1 MTIANVRP
9 TIHSSPEMSQIADLL
24 PVGNILLDLDAG
36 SKTHLFEAVGALFEA
51 NRGLPRKV
59 VVDSLLAREKL
70 GSTGLGQGVA
80 IPHGR
85 IRGLTQAL
93 GAFVRLKSPIPF
105 DAPDGKPVAQV
116 FVLLVPEQATE
127 THLQLLSE
135 LAQMFSET
143 RFRASLSEPADAAGM
158 RAMFERWEPAA

>member
-1 MTIANVRP
+1 
-9 TIHSSPEMSQIADLL
+9 MSQIAQLL

-36 SKTHLFEAVGALFEA
+36 SKASLFAAVAGLFEAK
-51 NRGLPRKV
+51 RGLSRRL

-70 GSTGLGQGVA
+70 GSTGLGQGIA

-85 IRGLTQAL
+85 IRGLTEAQ
-93 GAFVRLKSPIPF
+93 GAFARLASPIPF
-105 DAPDGKPVAQV
+105 DAPDGKPVALV

-127 THLQLLSE
+127 QHLQLLSE

-143 RFRASLSEPADAAGM
+143 RFREGLAAAPDAAALHAVFAG
-158 RAMFERWEPAA
+158 WEPA

>member
-1 MTIANVRP
+1 
-9 TIHSSPEMSQIADLL
+9 MSQIAELL
-24 PVGNILLDLDAG
+24 PAGNILLDLDAG
-36 SKTHLFEAVGALFEA
+36 SKSSLFDAVASLFEASH
-51 NRGLPRKV
+51 GLSRRL

-70 GSTGLGQGVA
+70 GSTGLGQGIA

-85 IRGLTQAL
+85 IRGLTEAQ

-105 DAPDGKPVAQV
+105 DAPDGKPVALV

-127 THLQLLSE
+127 QHLQLLSE

-143 RFRASLSEPADAAGM
+143 RFRESLASSADAAGLH
-158 RAMFERWEPAA
+158 AVFAEWEPA